1 MSLRTRLTIG
11 SVCTLALAICAGLA
25 AAYLVVRG
33 QLRSEID
40 HSLERRADALVAI
53 AQQAPVPASPLG
65 PATITVPAPAL
76 GAAAGYVQFVDASG
90 NVALATGES
99 TRLPTRGAAAVAS
112 GRRAGFFSDATVA
125 GTHVRIYVSRVD
137 GQTAAE
143 IARPLTEVD
152 HSLAR
157 IRLLFILVSLAAGAG
172 AVAITAVV
180 ARSILRP
187 VERLTGDAERIAATG
202 TLGARTDEGRSDELG
217 RLARAFNRMLDAL
230 SRSVSAQRQ
239 LVADAS
245 HELRTPLAAARANL
259 ELAELHEG
267 LPPDERRRLL
277 AEASAELR
285 ELTALIDDV
294 VELARADAEVPAR
307 QDVRLDHLVEEAVAT
322 ASRRS
327 ATAIDADL
335 RPTVVNAAPE
345 AVTRAV
351 ANLIDNAV
359 KWSPDGEPVEVTVKD
374 GTVKVCDRGPG
385 IDPADLPHIFDR
397 FYRAPEARTLP
408 GSGLGLAI
416 VRQVAEAHGGTVTAE
431 PGAGGGTQF
440 ILRLPPL
447 GNGASGGGGELGPVP
462 ARPD

>member
-187 VERLTGDAERIAATG
+187 VERLTGASIEFSAEPRLA
-202 TLGARTDEGRSDELG
+202 GRSIRISVG
-217 RLARAFNRMLDAL
+217 GVRAAMEVPSEFDIEPA
-230 SRSVSAQRQ
+230 
-239 LVADAS
+239 
-245 HELRTPLAAARANL
+245 LAA
-259 ELAELHEG
+259 
-267 LPPDERRRLL
+267 RRK
-277 AEASAELR
+277 
-285 ELTALIDDV
+285 
-294 VELARADAEVPAR
+294 
-307 QDVRLDHLVEEAVAT
+307 RLDEVRAKLEQSERKLGNEQFLSKAK
-322 ASRRS
+322 
-327 ATAIDADL
+327 
-335 RPTVVNAAPE
+335 PE
-345 AVTRAV
+345 AVERERENHAE
-351 ANLIDNAV
+351 LQ
-359 KWSPDGEPVEVTVKD
+359 
-374 GTVKVCDRGPG
+374 
-385 IDPADLPHIFDR
+385 
-397 FYRAPEARTLP
+397 
-408 GSGLGLAI
+408 
-416 VRQVAEAHGGTVTAE
+416 RQELH
-431 PGAGGGTQF
+431 
-440 ILRLPPL
+440 LRE
-447 GNGASGGGGELGPVP
+447 ELEQLE
-462 ARPD
+462 RIE